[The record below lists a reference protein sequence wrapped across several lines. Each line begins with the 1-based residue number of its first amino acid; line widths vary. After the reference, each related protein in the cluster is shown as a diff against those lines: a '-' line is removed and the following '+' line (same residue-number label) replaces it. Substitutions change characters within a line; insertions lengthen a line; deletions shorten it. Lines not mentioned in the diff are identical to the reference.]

1 MDFVLWA
8 CRLMHVISVV
18 VWFGGLIFINAV
30 FIPIVEHQEATK
42 LQVVLGTQKRFLPFI
57 WSCFWSLLMT
67 GILLML
73 LSPKFLWFE
82 YSTLWSKLLAIKQV
96 ALLLLAFFS
105 WQTVQVFSKME
116 QAVGNDSDEFEGW
129 RLGLK
134 KLIRRS
140 IFWGI
145 VALMCGAGMAVS

>member
-8 CRLMHVISVV
+8 CRLMHVVSVV

-30 FIPIVEHQEATK
+30 FTPIVEHQEATK

-57 WSCFWSLLMT
+57 WSCFWSLLVT
-67 GILLML
+67 GVLLML

-82 YSTLWSKLLAIKQV
+82 YSTLWLKLLALKQV
-96 ALLLLAFFS
+96 AFLLLAFFS

-116 QAVGNDSDEFEGW
+116 RALADDSDEFEGW

-134 KLIRRS
+134 KLVRRS

>member
-8 CRLMHVISVV
+8 CRLMHVVSVV

-30 FIPIVEHQEATK
+30 FIPIAEHQQATK

-57 WSCFWSLLMT
+57 WSCFWSLLIT

-82 YSTLWSKLLAIKQV
+82 YSTLWLKLLALKQV
-96 ALLLLAFFS
+96 AFLLLAFFS
-105 WQTVQVFSKME
+105 WQTVHVFSKME
-116 QAVGNDSDEFEGW
+116 RSLADDSDEFEGW

-134 KLIRRS
+134 KLVRRS

>member
-1 MDFVLWA
+1 
-8 CRLMHVISVV
+8 MHVISVV

-57 WSCFWSLLMT
+57 WSSFWSLLIT

-116 QAVGNDSDEFEGW
+116 KAVGNDSDEFEGW

>member
-8 CRLMHVISVV
+8 CRLMHVVSVV
-18 VWFGGLIFINAV
+18 VWFGGLIFLNAV
-30 FIPIVEHQEATK
+30 FIPIVEHHEATK

-57 WSCFWSLLMT
+57 WSCFWSLLIT

-82 YSTLWSKLLAIKQV
+82 YSTLWLKLLAVKQF
-96 ALLLLAFFS
+96 AFLLLAFFS
-105 WQTVQVFSKME
+105 WQTVQVFSNME
-116 QAVGNDSDEFEGW
+116 HALANDSDEFEGW

-134 KLIRRS
+134 KLVRRS

>member
-8 CRLMHVISVV
+8 CRLMHVVSVV

-30 FIPIVEHQEATK
+30 FNPIVEHQQATK

-57 WSCFWSLLMT
+57 WSCFWSLLIT

-82 YSTLWSKLLAIKQV
+82 YSTLWLKLLALKQV
-96 ALLLLAFFS
+96 AFLLLAFFS

-116 QAVGNDSDEFEGW
+116 RALADDSDEFEGW

-134 KLIRRS
+134 KLVRRS

-145 VALMCGAGMAVS
+145 

>member
-1 MDFVLWA
+1 
-8 CRLMHVISVV
+8 
-18 VWFGGLIFINAV
+18 
-30 FIPIVEHQEATK
+30 
-42 LQVVLGTQKRFLPFI
+42 
-57 WSCFWSLLMT
+57 
-67 GILLML
+67 ML

-116 QAVGNDSDEFEGW
+116 KAVGNDSDEFEGW